1 MSEIA
6 ITKAGQASTR
16 AERPQSFNLS
26 DLPVPTG
33 REEDWRFTPME
44 RVSSLFE
51 PTNYQGTVLP
61 AVSGPAGV
69 KVEDVERTDERL
81 GTVQA
86 PSDRAA
92 AVAWSVF
99 ERACVVSVGPNEQ
112 LDDPVYVRY
121 VGEECADPLASHL
134 LIDIGEGARA
144 QIILEHTG
152 SMRLNATVEVRVGAN
167 ASLELISLQEWAGD
181 ALHACNHRM
190 DLDAGA
196 SLKHVVVT
204 LGGET
209 VRLTPDVNFVGEG
222 AQVEM
227 LGLYFTDTDQ
237 HHEHRLYVDHELRQC
252 RSRVTYKGALQGQ
265 RAHAVWVGDVL
276 IGAGAFGT
284 DSYELNRNL
293 VLNEGAKADSVP
305 NLEIENGDIEGA
317 GHASATG
324 RFDDEQLF
332 YLMSR
337 GLDESTARKLV
348 VHGFFAELIH
358 QIEIPHIEE
367 RLLDAIDTELA
378 QGGNL

>member
-1 MSEIA
+1 MSEIS
-6 ITKAGQASTR
+6 ITQDKAASSR
-16 AERPQSFNLS
+16 ADRASSFELA

-33 REEDWRFTPME
+33 REEDWRFTPIE
-44 RVSSLFE
+44 RVRDLFD
-51 PTNYQGTVLP
+51 PATYGGTVLP
-61 AVSGPAGV
+61 TVEGPDAVT
-69 KVEDVERTDERL
+69 VEEVERGDERL
-81 GTVQA
+81 GRVQA
-86 PSDRAA
+86 PGDRTSV
-92 AVAWSVF
+92 VAWNTF
-99 ERACVVSVGPNEQ
+99 ERACVLTVPRGAQVDEPI
-112 LDDPVYVRY
+112 YVRY
-121 VGEECADPLASHL
+121 AGAQRGAPQASHL
-134 LIDIGEGARA
+134 VIDVAADASA

-152 SMRLNATVEVRVGAN
+152 SLVMNGTVEVNVGEN
-167 ASLELISLQEWAGD
+167 ASLELVSLQEWD
-181 ALHACNHRM
+181 AEAVHACAHRM
-190 DLDAGA
+190 NIGGGA
-196 SLKHVVVT
+196 KLKHVVVT

-222 AQVEM
+222 AEVEM

-237 HHEHRLYVDHELRQC
+237 HHEHRLYVDHDLRNC

-265 RAHAVWVGDVL
+265 RAHAVWIGDVL
-276 IGAGAFGT
+276 IGSGAFGT

-337 GLDESTARKLV
+337 GMDESTARKLV

-358 QIEIPHIEE
+358 QIEIPHVEQ
-367 RLLDAIDTELA
+367 RLLDAVDAELEA
-378 QGGNL
+378 GGNL